1 MIDLDSL
8 EINKEDEVEDTS
20 VLDLGVFSDE
30 KMEDSIIGS
39 WNQLFNELVDEGEER
54 IDRKF
59 GEVRRKEDITNSAK
73 SIIQD
78 YVQKIKENLGA
89 NIDKVEHYLYG
100 FLKKNYSVADEDDVE
115 KFKEQE

>member
-1 MIDLDSL
+1 
-8 EINKEDEVEDTS
+8 
-20 VLDLGVFSDE
+20 
-30 KMEDSIIGS
+30 MEDSIIGS

-100 FLKKNYSVADEDDVE
+100 FLKKNYSVADENDTE
-115 KFKEQE
+115 KLGSKIDE